1 MTCVV
6 RGSLPTP
13 LPSWQAGRLPPG
25 AASAHAACAAPTAP
39 LTRQILPE
47 CYARDGVP
55 GGVPADPCRS
65 TGLPG
70 PRRPCGCSADRQRDG
85 PHPVTPC
92 NEAVLPLW
100 MSGSPSQLTIGW
112 GVRVAQR
119 ESGLTAEPNPPRRA
133 PGVLAMP
140 RASLRRAL
148 AVLSV

>member
-1 MTCVV
+1 MPVTACPEASRQIHAAQPDRLV
-6 RGSLPTP
+6 RGV
-13 LPSWQAGRLPPG
+13 RV
-25 AASAHAACAAPTAP
+25 AAPPIGNGT
-39 LTRQILPE
+39 E
-47 CYARDGVP
+47 
-55 GGVPADPCRS
+55 
-65 TGLPG
+65 
-70 PRRPCGCSADRQRDG
+70 QRIG